1 MRQVV
6 VGLMSGQGQE
16 GGDRRLQGGVASSG
30 SPAVAPTRNTQDMPT
45 PTVFVS
51 ALIVQ
56 SPVGQ
61 LVYIRTY
68 VRTCVSMYVCTYMLC
83 LQCLWP
89 STVSV

>member
-16 GGDRRLQGGVASSG
+16 GGDKRLQGGGASSDTT
-30 SPAVAPTRNTQDMPT
+30 PAVVPTRNTQDMPT

-51 ALIVQ
+51 AALILQ

-61 LVYIRTY
+61 SVYIR
-68 VRTCVSMYVCTYMLC
+68 MYVCTYRLC